1 MMNMTKLLAAVFLLS
16 LLYGQPVVAKL
27 ALTKMEIKEQA
38 VEICSKK
45 AIERY
50 GDRSIDAMQKKA
62 KFKRSVSRINWSNG
76 LKGAMVKMAVKKKAK
91 GLVKLSCL
99 VKADGTATF
108 FKR

>member
-1 MMNMTKLLAAVFLLS
+1 MNMIKLLAAVFFLN

-38 VEICSKK
+38 LEICSKK
-45 AIERY
+45 AIVRY
-50 GDRSIDAMQKKA
+50 GEHSIEAMQKKA
-62 KFKRSVSRINWSNG
+62 KFERSASRINWSNG
-76 LKGAMVKMAVKKKAK
+76 LKGATVKMVVKKKAK

-108 FKR
+108 YKR